1 MSTKLDAMLSEVSSL
16 VASATAVSA
25 KKKPQHAVEKDSKG
39 KFRIRS
45 MKDGKL
51 WPQTYDTKEKANKGL
66 AAYHLRKKGVPP
78 KKTKAAAEC
87 PECGAEAK
95 IDMRGMHC
103 PECGYDDHDAE
114 LHNRIQDGDEEVVQ
128 EMLDEA
134 MSASASASVVS
145 AKLPKLHDD
154 EQHALVQLVGDP
166 ADWRGYVRDTKW
178 VLNNADQ
185 AFFDKYTRNGYKFF
199 ILIDKTAERRSP
211 RSRIAFL
218 VHPDG
223 RVSAFDTNDR
233 AITDGSVDEF
243 IDMVRSK
250 NATMAS
256 AKMVKAAEPSMSY
269 DPRDKMYLRKLKKI
283 VDRGYMEAEEVGGA
297 VFEALH
303 KAKVSNRMAGA
314 IAQKVQE
321 ALFDAEEDVIDV
333 SAKAKLA
340 AKAKLEAARRK

>member
-16 VASATAVSA
+16 IAAATTVSA
-25 KKKPQHAVEKDSKG
+25 KKKPQHAVEKDAKG
-39 KFRIRS
+39 KWRIRS

-51 WPQTYDTKEKANKGL
+51 WPQTYDSKAMANKGL

-78 KKTKAAAEC
+78 KKTKASAEC

-95 IDMRGMHC
+95 IDMRGKHC
-103 PECGYDDHDAE
+103 PECGYNDHAE
-114 LHNRIQDGDEEVVQ
+114 LHNRIQDGDEEGVQ

-134 MSASASASVVS
+134 TSASAECPECGADYDGETCDHCGCGTSASS
-145 AKLPKLHDD
+145 
-154 EQHALVQLVGDP
+154 
-166 ADWRGYVRDTKW
+166 
-178 VLNNADQ
+178 
-185 AFFDKYTRNGYKFF
+185 
-199 ILIDKTAERRSP
+199 KT
-211 RSRIAFL
+211 
-218 VHPDG
+218 
-223 RVSAFDTNDR
+223 T
-233 AITDGSVDEF
+233 
-243 IDMVRSK
+243 
-250 NATMAS
+250 
-256 AKMVKAAEPSMSY
+256 VKAAPEPTMSY

-321 ALFDAEEDVIDV
+321 ALFDAEEDVVDV

-340 AKAKLEAARRK
+340 AKAKLNATRRK

>member
-1 MSTKLDAMLSEVSSL
+1 MSKKLDAMLSEVSSL
-16 VASATAVSA
+16 VASATAVSAKKTLARTVVHVVATDYETNGEAQAFVDWLNDLDIDGLTAEVSDNYRDASDDDVSQELWLAYSEQDADAARAVMGMKPTSASTVSA

-103 PECGYDDHDAE
+103 PECGYNDHDA
-114 LHNRIQDGDEEVVQ
+114 
-128 EMLDEA
+128 EA
-134 MSASASASVVS
+134 MSASA
-145 AKLPKLHDD
+145 KK
-154 EQHALVQLVGDP
+154 
-166 ADWRGYVRDTKW
+166 
-178 VLNNADQ
+178 
-185 AFFDKYTRNGYKFF
+185 
-199 ILIDKTAERRSP
+199 
-211 RSRIAFL
+211 
-218 VHPDG
+218 
-223 RVSAFDTNDR
+223 
-233 AITDGSVDEF
+233 
-243 IDMVRSK
+243 
-250 NATMAS
+250 
-256 AKMVKAAEPSMSY
+256 VKAAEPSMSY

-340 AKAKLEAARRK
+340 AKAKLEATRRK

>member
-128 EMLDEA
+128 VCWTRPCRLQP
-134 MSASASASVVS
+134 SALSAALTTRARPATTAAAVL
-145 AKLPKLHDD
+145 ALPL
-154 EQHALVQLVGDP
+154 
-166 ADWRGYVRDTKW
+166 
-178 VLNNADQ
+178 
-185 AFFDKYTRNGYKFF
+185 
-199 ILIDKTAERRSP
+199 
-211 RSRIAFL
+211 
-218 VHPDG
+218 
-223 RVSAFDTNDR
+223 
-233 AITDGSVDEF
+233 
-243 IDMVRSK
+243 
-250 NATMAS
+250 
-256 AKMVKAAEPSMSY
+256 
-269 DPRDKMYLRKLKKI
+269 
-283 VDRGYMEAEEVGGA
+283 
-297 VFEALH
+297 
-303 KAKVSNRMAGA
+303 
-314 IAQKVQE
+314 
-321 ALFDAEEDVIDV
+321 
-333 SAKAKLA
+333 
-340 AKAKLEAARRK
+340 